1 MPGNGTE
8 GERLRIRCPNCEAT
22 FQVRPE
28 MMGRTGPCKTCKELF
43 TITPEL
49 VVQDRAAATP
59 PGPGRDSGV
68 SRVPGQGPAGLLRTG
83 TPVPG
88 PTSAAVAAP
97 SGTQPAAVPAQ
108 TEGAVLAS
116 ASHGYSFRMTTP
128 GWKRYHPRDEKVLEA
143 DIFIENPGIGSIKCV
158 VYPCDVGMEELDSR
172 LEEAYNTEVQKFK
185 CHQHGRTTI
194 AGFPGSYIDYQGI
207 APGEKQ
213 STRFLS
219 FVFVK
224 DGKSFQVIGMGEPA
238 RFPQLR
244 QEVQQVAKSLSFDP
258 AQAALAT
265 AETLPAQTP
274 ATLQRLLLPPAA
286 FIFVPAGFVLGLL
299 IYASVREDVSHFSS
313 FGKLLTY
320 MWWLIYPLIG
330 YYVAMGWEGS
340 GYPGARVLREW
351 ATQVA
356 ILGSDMFVMMFTM
369 IMGMFIGGA
378 ARGFGALMRAMNRAM
393 IQAGALVFG
402 RLASAWVV
410 ALPQLVWQAWKGG
423 QPLGV
428 GGSFLMHAAGL
439 IPGLIVFSLFFV
451 PMVEQS
457 DYQMQRQVDGWR
469 SELEQPQP
477 GPAGATLWPNTPQVT
492 QQNSSTPAGGNV
504 PAPPVSQPS
513 IVVPTSA
520 SADWGALL
528 DGKTFRHGSLPVI
541 TTFHVGSDGSIRGTQ
556 NHLSDPDIAGFL
568 GGRVSGNTIE
578 CQYEWRK
585 DGRLVDQGR
594 STLEF
599 TPDGRIVDRSQ
610 SGGEQILAP
619 VEGGIATQPAG
630 QAPVPAAYPAQPG
643 GAPPA
648 PSPAPGP
655 GTQPASEAR
664 GSYFSPRGRM
674 PAAGLPAPMPAA
686 PAPMPGAQTGVRP
699 GAGPDEEAMAL
710 ASLLEEGRR
719 LAVEGKFNSARAK
732 LHDVVERAA
741 KAAAYRNYGEQ
752 AQTLLNWTELVSN
765 PETRFTI
772 ENRIVTT
779 EKTKIW
785 VRDVFDGSVHEA
797 SLGETLTDGYVFESL
812 NEEQN
817 AARLEKDGVFY
828 NIEGVR

>member
-1 MPGNGTE
+1 
-8 GERLRIRCPNCEAT
+8 
-22 FQVRPE
+22 
-28 MMGRTGPCKTCKELF
+28 
-43 TITPEL
+43 
-49 VVQDRAAATP
+49 
-59 PGPGRDSGV
+59 
-68 SRVPGQGPAGLLRTG
+68 
-83 TPVPG
+83 
-88 PTSAAVAAP
+88 
-97 SGTQPAAVPAQ
+97 
-108 TEGAVLAS
+108 
-116 ASHGYSFRMTTP
+116 MTTP

-410 ALPQLVWQAWKGG
+410 ALPQLVWQAWK
-423 QPLGV
+423 
-428 GGSFLMHAAGL
+428 
-439 IPGLIVFSLFFV
+439 
-451 PMVEQS
+451 
-457 DYQMQRQVDGWR
+457 
-469 SELEQPQP
+469 
-477 GPAGATLWPNTPQVT
+477 
-492 QQNSSTPAGGNV
+492 
-504 PAPPVSQPS
+504 
-513 IVVPTSA
+513 
-520 SADWGALL
+520 
-528 DGKTFRHGSLPVI
+528 
-541 TTFHVGSDGSIRGTQ
+541 
-556 NHLSDPDIAGFL
+556 
-568 GGRVSGNTIE
+568 
-578 CQYEWRK
+578 

-699 GAGPDEEAMAL
+699 GAGPDEESMAL